1 MSQLSLV
8 AIDVV
13 AVSVLAFGLYF
24 RRYRRRD
31 IVVAI
36 IGLNIGV
43 LAVATALA
51 SSDLS
56 VAFGFGLF
64 GVLSIIRLRSAE
76 LNQEEVAYY
85 FSALA
90 IGLLGGVEVEP
101 VWAAPLM
108 IALVLVALFIA
119 DHPRVFP
126 RDRRQVITLDQAH
139 SDEALL
145 TSQLEEQLGATVSR
159 LTVRKLDMVK
169 GTTVV
174 DVRYRLD
181 DSKTPSPP
189 TTGVVPRMPP
199 NDLER

>member
-101 VWAAPLM
+101 AWSAPLM
-108 IALVLVALFIA
+108 IALILVALFIA
-119 DHPRVFP
+119 DNPRLFP

-139 SDEALL
+139 SDEAVL
-145 TSQLEEQLGATVSR
+145 TRQLEDQLGATVSR

-181 DSKTPSPP
+181 SSKTPAPP
-189 TTGVVPRMPP
+189 SSGAVPRVPP
-199 NDLER
+199 K